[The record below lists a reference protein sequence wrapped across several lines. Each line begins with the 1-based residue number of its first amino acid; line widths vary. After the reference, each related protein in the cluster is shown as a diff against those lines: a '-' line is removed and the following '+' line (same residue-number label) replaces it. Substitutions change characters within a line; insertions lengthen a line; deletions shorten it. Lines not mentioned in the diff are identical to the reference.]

1 MQITSCR
8 ESLTVICHD
17 FPKAQRLVLAM
28 GVSENHSLAYHHKVF
43 KEKESKL
50 SKHDRD
56 LFRMFFE
63 DMKEWYE
70 LYRSLHRSDEDAEKA
85 WRYWASHTTDG
96 LKDGTYREAGGKIVR
111 KHGSTSLKTAKL
123 KFSRMV

>member
-1 MQITSCR
+1 MQITSCL

-28 GVSENHSLAYHHKVF
+28 GVSKKRSLAYHHKEF
-43 KEKESKL
+43 KKNESKL

-63 DMKEWYE
+63 DMKEWYS
-70 LYRSLHRSDEDAEKA
+70 LYRSMHRSDRDAEKA
-85 WRYWASHTTDG
+85 WHYWVSHDTDG
-96 LKDGTYREAGGKIVR
+96 LKDGTYRQAGGKIVR
-111 KHGSTSLKTAKL
+111 KRGSANLKTTKL
-123 KFSRMV
+123 KFSQLV